1 MNNLEIYERVRSVP
15 KEAQKP
21 ISAGRLKGMTDI
33 NPMWRI
39 KVLTELFGPCGIG
52 WYYTIKDK
60 RIDQY
65 GDEGVATMEIELF
78 INVDGKWSNP
88 IPGIGGSKFSTKE
101 KSGVYVSDEVWKMA
115 LTDAISISC
124 KALGV
129 AADIYYAKDR
139 TKYSV
144 TEQPK
149 KGSPRDEVVKRA
161 KKLNVDVMDVARQAG
176 WTEGQLSEDIIDKM
190 NMILDEVENA
200 RSNER

>member
-1 MNNLEIYERVRSVP
+1 MGNMDIYNKVRAVP
-15 KEAQKP
+15 QEAQKA

-52 WYYTIKDK
+52 WYYTIRDK

-65 GDEGVATMEIELF
+65 GDEGVATMEIELY

-101 KSGVYVSDEVWKMA
+101 KGGVYVSDEVWKMA
-115 LTDAISISC
+115 LTDAIIISC

-139 TKYSV
+139 TKYSA
-144 TEQPK
+144 TEQA
-149 KGSPRDEVVKRA
+149 SQVKRTPQMAELGNRARALGVDPNELA
-161 KKLNVDVMDVARQAG
+161 KKAG
-176 WTEGQLSEDIIDKM
+176 WTSGQVTQDIMDKM
-190 NMILDEVENA
+190 DEMLREM
-200 RSNER
+200 EG